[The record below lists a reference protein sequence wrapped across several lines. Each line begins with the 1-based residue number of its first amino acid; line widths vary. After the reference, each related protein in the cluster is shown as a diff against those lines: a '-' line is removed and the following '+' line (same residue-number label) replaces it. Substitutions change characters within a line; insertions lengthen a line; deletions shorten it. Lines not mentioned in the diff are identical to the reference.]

1 MKKKSLGVNALLNSL
16 QSLLNII
23 FPLVTF
29 PYVSRTLTVSGAGK
43 YNFASSIV
51 SYFLLIAA
59 LGINTFAI
67 REGAKLRDDRKKISE
82 FSSKIFTI
90 NLISTAISYILLAI
104 LLITVQVLHK
114 YSVAIWIFSLQIFF
128 TTIGVNWLYTIF
140 EEYSYI
146 TERNIVFKIISVILL
161 FAFVRHSGDYLNYVA
176 VTVFASTGSYVLNF
190 FYAKRF
196 CDIRLNFDFDWEHYL
211 KPILIIFASN
221 VAIQIY
227 VNSDTTMLGFLK
239 NNHVV
244 GIYSVSV
251 KVYSIIAS
259 LLASVL
265 FVTIPRLSMLMGQKR
280 LREYN
285 ALLRHLIDMLIV
297 IIIPAM
303 VGLIMLSKDVV
314 AILGGRKYLSATRS
328 LQILCLALIFK
339 LLCSVFNECV
349 LIPVKRE
356 SKSLIAFVVAAVLN
370 IGLNFVLIPILSEKG
385 AAITTVLAE
394 FSAMAINLYY
404 GRDVIVPVIRNFS
417 STYNMI
423 TVIIASIGIIATCL
437 IVNAFAQALIIRL
450 VLQVILSGLVYV
462 VLLLIMGNETIKD
475 ILIKIRE
482 RV

>member
-1 MKKKSLGVNALLNSL
+1 MKKKSLGVNALLNSF
-16 QSLLNII
+16 QSLLNVI

-59 LGINTFAI
+59 LGINAFAI

-90 NLISTAISYILLAI
+90 NLISTAISYILLAT
-104 LLITVQVLHK
+104 LLVTVQILHK
-114 YSVAIWIFSLQIFF
+114 YSIAIWLFSLQIFF

-140 EEYSYI
+140 EEYAYI
-146 TERNIVFKIISVILL
+146 TVRNIVFKVLSVILL
-161 FAFVRHSGDYLNYVA
+161 FVFVRHSDDYLNYVA
-176 VTVFASTGSYVLNF
+176 VTVFASTGSYILNF
-190 FYAKRF
+190 FYAKHF

-239 NNHVV
+239 NNIVV

-251 KVYSIIAS
+251 KVYGIVAG

-265 FVTIPRLSMLMGQKR
+265 FVTIPRLSMLMGKKR

-285 ALLRHLIDMLIV
+285 ALLQRLINMLIV
-297 IIIPAM
+297 IIIPAL

-314 AILGGRKYLSATRS
+314 AILGGRKYLSATQS

-339 LLCSVFNECV
+339 LLSSVFNECV

-356 SKSLIAFVVAAVLN
+356 SKSLVAFVVAAILN
-370 IGLNFVLIPILSEKG
+370 IGLNFILIPMFSENG

-394 FSAMAINLYY
+394 FSSMAINLYY
-404 GRDVIVPVIRNFS
+404 GRDIILPVIQNFNSVYNLITVAIASVGIVATCIFVNIFIS
-417 STYNMI
+417 ST
-423 TVIIASIGIIATCL
+423 
-437 IVNAFAQALIIRL
+437 IIRL
-450 VLQVILSGLVYV
+450 ALQVSLSILVYIG
-462 VLLLIMGNETIKD
+462 LLLIMGNETVKVVLSRIK
-475 ILIKIRE
+475 E
-482 RV
+482 RM